1 MRRLLVTGGTGYL
14 GAEIVRQALTA
25 GWDVTGTWH
34 TRPPA
39 DAAVPVDPP
48 IPAGAAAAGA
58 RAARWAAA
66 NWHPLDVTDPP
77 AVAALVAA
85 VAPDAVVHTAYRR
98 EGPGAAAVNHGGA
111 AAVAR
116 AAHAAGARL
125 VHLST
130 DVVFDGESGGYTE
143 DSPPRPLSDYGRAK
157 LAAERAVLAAA
168 PHALVARTS
177 LLYGGAAP
185 GPHETAALA
194 AARGETDG
202 AFFTDEIRCPTE
214 VGDLAAALLELSAV
228 DAAGL
233 LHLAGPDPVS
243 RYHFACLV
251 AAAAGLPTAAIR
263 PGSTR
268 DHPTPRPRDCTLDC
282 TRAATLITALPRGV
296 HEVLAAGSLS

>member
-14 GAEIVRQALTA
+14 GAELVRQALTA
-25 GWDVTGTWH
+25 GWDVTATWH
-34 TRPPA
+34 TAPPA
-39 DAAVPVDPP
+39 DDASAALPAAGGRAGSG
-48 IPAGAAAAGA
+48 AGAVRSAVGSW
-58 RAARWAAA
+58 RQ
-66 NWHPLDVTDPP
+66 LDVTDPA
-77 AVAALVAA
+77 AVDALVAA
-85 VAPDAVVHTAYRR
+85 VAPDAVVHTAYQR
-98 EGPGAAAVNHGGA
+98 EGPGADAVTRGGA
-111 AAVAR
+111 AAIAR

-130 DVVFDGESGGYTE
+130 DVVFDGETGGYTE
-143 DSPPRPLSDYGRAK
+143 DSAPHPLSDYGRAK

-168 PHALVARTS
+168 PHALIARTS
-177 LLYGGAAP
+177 LLYGGAVP

-214 VGDLAAALLELSAV
+214 VGDLAAALLELCTV

-243 RYHFACLV
+243 RYDFACLV

-296 HEVLAAGSLS
+296 HEVLRAGSLS